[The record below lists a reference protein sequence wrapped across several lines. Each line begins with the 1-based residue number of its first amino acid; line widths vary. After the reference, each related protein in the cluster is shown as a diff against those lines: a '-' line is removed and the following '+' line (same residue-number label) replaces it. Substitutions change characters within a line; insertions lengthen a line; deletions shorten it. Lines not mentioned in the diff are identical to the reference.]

1 MKTVISRRTIARL
14 VSFSLAIIAVLGAA
28 DLIYMRKLS
37 RAENF
42 IEYGYRQA
50 VEDLASSADKI
61 SSTLT
66 KGLYSGSPAMMTRLS
81 NELLSEASTA
91 KNALTKLPVYNTSL
105 ERTEK
110 FLTQIGNYASSISA
124 AASRGEETSYEDYSR
139 LSALCQNAKELSK
152 QLWEMQSR
160 FLSDDKTITQL
171 FADIDSGEQSFITDG
186 FAKLEDGFSSTPKLI
201 YDGPFS
207 DHILERTP
215 RLIQGASQVN
225 EDEARRRAAQYCGME
240 DWQLKTV
247 EGGEQGKMPSYCF
260 RADGIYCAVT
270 QNGGYISYL
279 IKSREPR
286 TSKITPAEAEVYARS
301 YLDSLAISGMKKT
314 YYETYNNVCTINYA
328 YEDNGVTC
336 YTDLIKISV
345 AMDNGE
351 ILGFDARGFI
361 VNHHERNLG
370 EPVLSEQECQ
380 EKLSPMLSV
389 VKSALAVIPTNSVD
403 EKLCWEF
410 KCKTS
415 NDDTVL
421 VYINSKTGD
430 EEDILILLE
439 TDESQLTV

>member
-1 MKTVISRRTIARL
+1 MKTVISRRTIARI

-50 VEDLASSADKI
+50 VEELASSADKI

-66 KGLYSGSPAMMTRLS
+66 KGLYSASPAMMTRLS

-91 KNALTKLPVYNTSL
+91 KNALTKLPVYNSNL

-110 FLTQIGNYASSISA
+110 FLTQIGNYASSVSA
-124 AASRGEETSYEDYSR
+124 AAARGEETSYDDYSR

-152 QLWEMQSR
+152 QLWELQSR

-171 FADIDSGEQSFITDG
+171 FADIDSGGQSFITEG

-215 RLIQGASQVN
+215 RLIQGANAVN
-225 EDEARRRAAQYCGME
+225 EDDARRRAAQYCGME
-240 DWQLKTV
+240 DWQLKSV

-270 QNGGYISYL
+270 QKGGYISYL

-301 YLDSLAISGMKKT
+301 YLDSLAIGGMQKT

-370 EPVLSEQECQ
+370 EPVLSEPGMSGKAFAHAQRYGF
-380 EKLSPMLSV
+380 
-389 VKSALAVIPTNSVD
+389 LAG
-403 EKLCWEF
+403 
-410 KCKTS
+410 
-415 NDDTVL
+415 
-421 VYINSKTGD
+421 GD
-430 EEDILILLE
+430 PY
-439 TDESQLTV
+439 

>member
-1 MKTVISRRTIARL
+1 
-14 VSFSLAIIAVLGAA
+14 
-28 DLIYMRKLS
+28 
-37 RAENF
+37 
-42 IEYGYRQA
+42 
-50 VEDLASSADKI
+50 
-61 SSTLT
+61 
-66 KGLYSGSPAMMTRLS
+66 
-81 NELLSEASTA
+81 
-91 KNALTKLPVYNTSL
+91 
-105 ERTEK
+105 
-110 FLTQIGNYASSISA
+110 
-124 AASRGEETSYEDYSR
+124 
-139 LSALCQNAKELSK
+139 
-152 QLWEMQSR
+152 
-160 FLSDDKTITQL
+160 
-171 FADIDSGEQSFITDG
+171 
-186 FAKLEDGFSSTPKLI
+186 
-201 YDGPFS
+201 
-207 DHILERTP
+207 
-215 RLIQGASQVN
+215 
-225 EDEARRRAAQYCGME
+225 
-240 DWQLKTV
+240 
-247 EGGEQGKMPSYCF
+247 MPSYCF
-260 RADGIYCAVT
+260 RTDGIYCAVT
-270 QNGGYISYL
+270 QKGGYISYL

-301 YLDSLAISGMKKT
+301 YLDSLAIGGMQKT

-389 VKSALAVIPTNSVD
+389 VDSSLAVIPTNSVD

-421 VYINSKTGD
+421 VYINSQTGD

>member
-50 VEDLASSADKI
+50 VEELASSADKI

-110 FLTQIGNYASSISA
+110 FLTQIGNYATSVSA
-124 AASRGEETSYEDYSR
+124 AAARGEETSYDDYSR
-139 LSALCQNAKELSK
+139 LSTLCQNAKELSR

-171 FADIDSGEQSFITDG
+171 FADIDSGGQSFITEG
-186 FAKLEDGFSSTPKLI
+186 FAKLEDGFASTPKLI

-207 DHILERTP
+207 DHILERNP
-215 RLIQGASQVN
+215 RMTQGASAVS
-225 EDEARRRAAQYCGME
+225 EDDARRRAAQYCGME
-240 DWQLKTV
+240 DWQLKSV

-260 RADGIYCAVT
+260 STDGVYCAVT
-270 QNGGYISYL
+270 KNGGYISYL
-279 IKSREPR
+279 IKNRQPR
-286 TSKITPAEAEVYARS
+286 STKLTPAEAEVYARS
-301 YLDSLAISGMKKT
+301 YLDSLAISGMRKT

-328 YEDNGVTC
+328 YEEDGVTC

-361 VNHHERNLG
+361 VNHHERSMG
-370 EPVLSEQECQ
+370 QPVLSEQECQ

-389 VKSALAVIPTNSVD
+389 VDSSLAVIPTNSVD

-421 VYINSKTGD
+421 VYINSQTGD

-439 TDESQLTV
+439 TDVSQLTV

>member
-1 MKTVISRRTIARL
+1 MKTVISRRTIARI

-28 DLIYMRKLS
+28 DLIYMRRLT
-37 RAENF
+37 RAESF

-66 KGLYSGSPAMMTRLS
+66 KELYSGSPAMMTRLS
-81 NELLSEASTA
+81 NELLSQASTA
-91 KNALTKLPVYNTSL
+91 KNALTKLPIYSTDL
-105 ERTEK
+105 EQTEK
-110 FLTQIGNYASSISA
+110 FLTQIGNYASSLSA
-124 AASRGEETSYEDYSR
+124 AAARGEEISYEDYSR
-139 LSALCQNAKELSK
+139 LNTLCRNAKELSK
-152 QLWEMQSR
+152 QLWEMQSK
-160 FLSDDKTITQL
+160 FLSDDKTITDL
-171 FADIDSGEQSFITDG
+171 FSDMEAGGESFVSDG
-186 FAKLEDGFSSTPKLI
+186 FSKLEDSFSSTPKLI

-215 RLIQGASQVN
+215 LMIQGASAIN
-225 EDEARRRAAQYCGME
+225 EETAQRRAAQYCGVE
-240 DWQLKTV
+240 DWQLKAV
-247 EGGEQGKMPSYCF
+247 EGGEQGRMPSFCF
-260 RADGIYCAVT
+260 QGDGVYCAVT
-270 QNGGYISYL
+270 KNGGFISYL
-279 IKSREPR
+279 IKSREPSS
-286 TSKITPAEAEVYARS
+286 SKITPAEAAVYARA
-301 YLDSLAISGMKKT
+301 YLDSLAIAGMQKT

-328 YEDNGVTC
+328 YEDDGVTC
-336 YTDLIKISV
+336 YTDLVKVSV

-351 ILGFDARGFI
+351 ILGFDARGFL

-389 VKSALAVIPTNSVD
+389 VKSSLAVIPTDSVD

>member
-1 MKTVISRRTIARL
+1 MKTVISRRTIARI

-66 KGLYSGSPAMMTRLS
+66 KGLYSASPAMMTRLS
-81 NELLSEASTA
+81 NELLSQASTA
-91 KNALTKLPVYNTSL
+91 KNALTKLPVYNSDL
-105 ERTEK
+105 EQTEK
-110 FLTQIGNYASSISA
+110 FLAQIGNYASSLSA
-124 AASRGEETSYEDYSR
+124 AAARGEETSYEDYSR
-139 LSALCQNAKELSK
+139 LSALCRNAKELSR

-160 FLSDDKTITQL
+160 FLSDDKTITDL
-171 FADIDSGEQSFITDG
+171 FADMDAGGQSFISDG
-186 FAKLEDGFSSTPKLI
+186 FAKLEDSFSSTPKLI

-215 RLIQGASQVN
+215 RLTQGASVISQ
-225 EDEARRRAAQYCGME
+225 EDAQSHAAQYCGVE
-240 DWQLKTV
+240 DWQLKPV
-247 EGGEQGKMPSYCF
+247 EGGEQGRMPSFCF
-260 RADGIYCAVT
+260 QGDGVYCAVT
-270 QNGGYISYL
+270 KNGGYISYL

-286 TSKITPAEAEVYARS
+286 SSRITPAEAAVYARG
-301 YLDSLAISGMKKT
+301 YLDSLGITGMQKT
-314 YYETYNNVCTINYA
+314 YFETYNNVCTINYA
-328 YEDNGVTC
+328 FEENGVTC
-336 YTDLIKISV
+336 YTDLIKVSV

-351 ILGFDARGFI
+351 VLGFDARGFI
-361 VNHHERNLG
+361 VNHHERDLG
-370 EPVLSEQECQ
+370 EPALSEQECQ

-389 VKSALAVIPTNSVD
+389 VKSSLAVIPTNSVD
-403 EKLCWEF
+403 EKLCREF
-410 KCKTS
+410 VCKTS
-415 NDDTVL
+415 EDDTVL
-421 VYINSKTGD
+421 VYINAQTGD